1 MSILDEPAKAV
12 AALANL
18 GDTSVKAAE
27 KSGPFLSKVFG
38 TSIESAVGIIG
49 DKLEYLKWERQT
61 RMIDRINKYH
71 KERNLTEVR
80 PIPPKFA
87 IPLIVNATLEEEND
101 LQDIWCKLIAN
112 ALDPNFDS
120 EIRYAFIDIIKSLTS
135 LDAMILELFYLDA
148 IETMSNQYTID
159 EYNSDLFLRK
169 PNSYLDRRL
178 RPGYFL
184 SINYIKEKIKC
195 SDDKFNVALDNLI
208 RTQCLKDITIER
220 GLSLYTD
227 FEVPTDALK
236 EIALTPLGLSF
247 IETCIQ

>member
-120 EIRYAFIDIIKSLTS
+120 EIRYAFIYIIKSLTS

-148 IETMSNQYTID
+148 IETVRVPYGIQG
-159 EYNSDLFLRK
+159 LF
-169 PNSYLDRRL
+169 P
-178 RPGYFL
+178 
-184 SINYIKEKIKC
+184 
-195 SDDKFNVALDNLI
+195 A
-208 RTQCLKDITIER
+208 
-220 GLSLYTD
+220 
-227 FEVPTDALK
+227 
-236 EIALTPLGLSF
+236 SF
-247 IETCIQ
+247 GAPAARSEFG